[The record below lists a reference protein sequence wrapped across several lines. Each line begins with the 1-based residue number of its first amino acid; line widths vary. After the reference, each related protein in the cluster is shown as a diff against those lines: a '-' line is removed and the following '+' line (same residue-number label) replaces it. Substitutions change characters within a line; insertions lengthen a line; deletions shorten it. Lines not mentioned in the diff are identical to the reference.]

1 MPDSA
6 ASGPTLAPK
15 NSIVNEFII
24 EYFNDLYSTLLF
36 FLNSSKVWSIYF
48 GYSPKCFCVIP
59 TNIPPIL
66 ATIKVQYFI
75 LKKSFKVCPYIYNS

>member
-6 ASGPTLAPK
+6 ASGPTLAPN

-24 EYFNDLYSTLLF
+24 EFFNDLYSTLLF
-36 FLNSSKVWSIYF
+36 FLNYSKVWSIYF
-48 GYSPKCFCVIP
+48 GYSPKYFCVTP
-59 TNIPPIL
+59 TKIPPIL

-75 LKKSFKVCPYIYNS
+75 